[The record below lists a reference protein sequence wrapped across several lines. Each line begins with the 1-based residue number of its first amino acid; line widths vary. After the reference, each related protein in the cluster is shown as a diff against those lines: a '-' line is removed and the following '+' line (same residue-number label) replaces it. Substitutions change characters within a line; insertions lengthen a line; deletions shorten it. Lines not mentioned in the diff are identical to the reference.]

1 MSDMRVFNNNA
12 LGLQVRTVLNDDG
25 SISVN
30 AEDTAIGFGWIQ
42 KQIKNG
48 KEYVSVRWERMNGF
62 LEEFGFPPLVGE
74 EDYIP
79 EGIFYLLGMKASN
92 ESAQEFQKWLAL
104 DVLPTLRKTGIYEMG
119 TVSARSDLGEIAS
132 LMREWRMWA
141 SKEKMPYNQAMASMV
156 KFFNTVGVPFP
167 DDMIYLPPMDM
178 QPAQLSMCFTQE

>member
-62 LEEFGFPPLVGE
+62 HPRR
-74 EDYIP
+74 
-79 EGIFYLLGMKASN
+79 YLLLTWN
-92 ESAQEFQKWLAL
+92 EGQQ
-104 DVLPTLRKTGIYEMG
+104 
-119 TVSARSDLGEIAS
+119 
-132 LMREWRMWA
+132 
-141 SKEKMPYNQAMASMV
+141 
-156 KFFNTVGVPFP
+156 
-167 DDMIYLPPMDM
+167 
-178 QPAQLSMCFTQE
+178 